1 MKKGPAKSNPEI
13 ENGGDSKTRSGGKGA
28 ISWLPGL
35 DTKSGRIQ
43 GTTSFVQSQPVQTF
57 LGIPFAKP
65 PLGDLRF
72 KKPLPLEPWSETL
85 QANKTPPA
93 CVQ

>member
-1 MKKGPAKSNPEI
+1 MYSIHSRHEI
-13 ENGGDSKTRSGGKGA
+13 RPYT
-28 ISWLPGL
+28 
-35 DTKSGRIQ
+35 